1 MITNNNIEDL
11 KKKDVF
17 KTPENYF
24 ENLTQRVMD
33 NIPSEESNVVD
44 INSSK
49 SRTARLWKSLGVSGA
64 VAAAASLA
72 FIFYVGTSEQ
82 KCSENALASTSE
94 AELHVNMQ
102 NDESYNED
110 AINYLM
116 VNSQDVYA
124 YLSGED
130 YYE

>member
-82 KCSENALASTSE
+82 KTTENALASTSE